1 MDEDYNRDNVNKI
14 KKLIIAVFF
23 IMFII
28 PTALCIILFFKINR
42 LESKL
47 DEKLKEN
54 EIKIEEFKKEEF
66 KEDSK
71 VATSSDAKMS
81 IKDEDMKATD
91 LIEKDTTAKTL
102 LTVREAT
109 PTNAEKASQESN
121 VKSNGKKV
129 YLTFDDGPSAY
140 TDEILDILKEEN
152 VKASFFVVVND
163 DSNKDQLRRIV
174 SEGHTIAIHSASH
187 NYKKIYKDIRAFMND
202 VETAGRWIYDITG
215 VKTKYYRFPGGSSNT
230 VSDVPIKD
238 CIDYLNKQGY
248 TYYDWNAMND
258 DAETTYHTADELKET
273 ALGYIRNN
281 GGDSMVLMHDLEGHH
296 ETVEALKSLIETL
309 KAEGYTI
316 LPITDE
322 TTPVQH
328 VSAD

>member
-14 KKLIIAVFF
+14 KKMIIAVFF
-23 IMFII
+23 IMFLI
-28 PTALCIILFFKINR
+28 PTALCIILLFKINK

-54 EIKIEEFKKEEF
+54 DTKIEELKKEE
-66 KEDSK
+66 K
-71 VATSSDAKMS
+71 VSSDSDAKRS
-81 IKDEDMKATD
+81 VKEEKVKADEH
-91 LIEKDTTAKTL
+91 IEKDTTAKNL
-102 LTVREAT
+102 LTVHDAT
-109 PTNAEKASQESN
+109 RTDAEKASKESN
-121 VKSNGKKV
+121 VKPNGKKV

-152 VKASFFVVVND
+152 VKATFFVVVNE
-163 DSNKDQLRRIV
+163 DSRGDQLRRITR
-174 SEGHTIAIHSASH
+174 EGHTIAIHSASH
-187 NYKKIYKDIRAFMND
+187 DYKKIYKDIRAFMND

-215 VKTKYYRFPGGSSNT
+215 VKTKYYRFPGGSSND
-230 VSDVPIKD
+230 VSQVPIKD

-258 DAETTYHTADELKET
+258 DAETTYHTADELKDT
-273 ALGYIRNN
+273 ALGYVRNN
-281 GGDSMVLMHDLEGHH
+281 GGDSVVLMHDLEGHH
-296 ETVEALKSLIETL
+296 ETVEALKGLIETL